1 MITELTNSDNAGTV
15 VSRINAA
22 IDEQNKGVDT
32 LGADPDAGTVISRV
46 NAAIDAENNDQLEDV
61 TSSDNA
67 ADFIR
72 KTNALFA
79 SINAGGGD
87 DPTPPEPDYAYWSG
101 KKYIAFGDSI
111 THTSWTVSLKARYCY
126 LAAKELG
133 MTMVVD
139 GEQQYLTN
147 AGVSGMMMLDNS
159 AFIYPITPGTNYGI
173 ESAPR
178 CFSKELLSPID
189 NPNTTQIV
197 DIVAAQNASVASNY
211 DGSYRGPYG
220 YNLVGSGTPL
230 KLWEYDLI
238 SIMLGTND
246 IWRSQNNVGSWD
258 DTGYDTF
265 FGAYKH
271 VLDYITT
278 LLAQKNANKTVIVVC
293 VPPPQGSGSDFHIEK
308 IEGAVKEIAGHYT
321 GSHKLRIVDFYN
333 ECPGIEI
340 ESTLWKVHPTADGH
354 RTMADYFKLRLGQI
368 AAELHLSDD

>member
-15 VSRINAA
+15 VSRINTA
-22 IDEQNKGVDT
+22 ITEQNKGVDT
-32 LGADPDAGTVISRV
+32 LGADPNAGSVISCV
-46 NAAIDAENNDQLEDV
+46 NATIDAEDNNELVDV
-61 TSSDNA
+61 FPSDNA

-87 DPTPPEPDYAYWSG
+87 EPTPPEPDYAYWSG

-111 THTSWTVSLKARYCY
+111 THTSWTVALDKRYCF
-126 LAAKELG
+126 LAAQELG
-133 MTMVVD
+133 MTTF
-139 GEQQYLTN
+139 TN

-159 AFIYPITPGTNYGI
+159 AFRYPITPGTNSGI
-173 ESAPR
+173 ESVPR

-246 IWRSQNNVGSWD
+246 IWRSPNKVGSWE
-258 DTGYDTF
+258 DTGNDTF
-265 FGAYKH
+265 FGAYKN
-271 VLDYITT
+271 VLDHITT
-278 LLAQKNANKTVIVVC
+278 LLAQKNATNTVIVIC
-293 VPPPQGSGSDFHIEK
+293 VPPPQGSGSDFHIEN
-308 IEGAVKEIAGHYT
+308 IEGAVREIAGHYT

-333 ECPGIEI
+333 ECPEIQI
-340 ESTLWKVHPTADGH
+340 ESTMWKVHPTETGH
-354 RTMADYFKLRLGQI
+354 RTMADYFKLRLGEI
-368 AAELHLSDD
+368 AAELHLSDN

>member
-1 MITELTNSDNAGTV
+1 MITDLTISDNAGTV

-22 IDEQNKGVDT
+22 IEEQNKGVDT
-32 LGADPDAGTVISRV
+32 LGADPNASTVISRV
-46 NAAIDAENNDQLEDV
+46 HAAIDAESNDQLEDV

-79 SINAGGGD
+79 SINAGGGGD
-87 DPTPPEPDYAYWSG
+87 EPTPDPDYEPTVDDYAYWSE

-111 THTSWTVSLKARYCY
+111 THTSWTVALDKRYCF
-126 LAAKELG
+126 LAAQWLG
-133 MTMVVD
+133 MTTF
-139 GEQQYLTN
+139 TN

-159 AFIYPITPGTNYGI
+159 AFRYPITPGTNYGI

-197 DIVAAQNASVASNY
+197 DIVAAQNASVASDY

-246 IWRSQNNVGSWD
+246 IWRSPNKVGSWG
-258 DTGYDTF
+258 DTGNDTF
-265 FGAYKH
+265 FGAYKN
-271 VLDYITT
+271 VLDHITT
-278 LLAQKNANKTVIVVC
+278 LLAQKNATNTVIVIC
-293 VPPPQGSGSDFHIEK
+293 VPPPQGSGSDFHIEN
-308 IEGAVKEIAGHYT
+308 IEGAVREIAGHYT

-333 ECPGIEI
+333 ECPGIQI
-340 ESTLWKVHPTADGH
+340 ESTMWKVHPTETGH

-368 AAELHLSDD
+368 VHELNLRNA